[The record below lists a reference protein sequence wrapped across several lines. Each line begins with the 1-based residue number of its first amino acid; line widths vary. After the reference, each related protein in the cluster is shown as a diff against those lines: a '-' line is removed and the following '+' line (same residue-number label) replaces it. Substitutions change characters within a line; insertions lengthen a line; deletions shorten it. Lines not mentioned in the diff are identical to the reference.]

1 MTCATL
7 ELMDTFH
14 RSALVVHVVAGSV
27 GLLAMFV
34 PLLGRKGTRLHRR
47 GGWLFMAAMAL
58 VSVSGIALALS
69 WIVAPEVV
77 QVGAAVGDA
86 RVDALFLVL
95 IAALTGNALV
105 QSVFALRRRGRRLP
119 KPSPLVVGSLA
130 FLALT
135 SAVSLVLGI
144 LSARLLPFVFGGGAL
159 ALFARDVRFTFCAV
173 SSKHAYLHQHI
184 RAAGIACISAT
195 TAFLVLG
202 GRRWLSLDTLG
213 DSVILLW
220 ILPGMLLGPIF
231 QRWIRSDER
240 KLTGLETARTAPSST
255 PRPTHG

>member
-1 MTCATL
+1 M
-7 ELMDTFH
+7 ETFH
-14 RSALVVHVVAGSV
+14 RSALAVHVIAGSV
-27 GLLAMFV
+27 GLLGMFV

-47 GGWLFMAAMAL
+47 GGWLFVAAMGL
-58 VSVSGIALALS
+58 VSVSGVALALS
-69 WIVAPEVV
+69 WIAAPEIV
-77 QVGAAVGDA
+77 QVGVAVDDV
-86 RVDALFLVL
+86 RVDAVFLVL

-105 QSVFALRRRGRRLP
+105 QSVFALRQRGRSRP
-119 KPSPLVVGSLA
+119 KPSPLVVGALA

-144 LSARLLPFVFGGGAL
+144 LAARLLPLVFGGGSL
-159 ALFARDVRFTFCAV
+159 ALFARDVRFTFSAV
-173 SSKHAYLHQHI
+173 PSKHAYLYQHI

-231 QRWIRSDER
+231 QRWILSYER
-240 KLTGLETARTAPSST
+240 KLEGTLRTRNTLVPARTT
-255 PRPTHG
+255 PRSKPRPSHG